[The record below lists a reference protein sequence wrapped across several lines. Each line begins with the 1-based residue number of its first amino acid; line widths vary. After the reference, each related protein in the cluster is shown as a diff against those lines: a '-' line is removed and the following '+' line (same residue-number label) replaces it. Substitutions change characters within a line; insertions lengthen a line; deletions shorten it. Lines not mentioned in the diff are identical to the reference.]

1 MAEPD
6 DTLLRFIA
14 STVEHLRD
22 RMATKDDLVDL
33 RDRMTTKEDQVD
45 LLGRMATKED
55 LVDLRDRMT
64 TKEDLVDLRDRMA
77 TKEDLV
83 ELRSDFRADLRGTA
97 ARLESRMDAGFT
109 AVRGDIERVW
119 LRLDT
124 VGHGLHTRLSRLET
138 DVSRIRS
145 VTYLLV
151 KDQPDLLRLLG
162 TEPE

>member
-22 RMATKDDLVDL
+22 RMATKD
-33 RDRMTTKEDQVD
+33 
-45 LLGRMATKED
+45 D

-124 VGHGLHTRLSRLET
+124 VEHGLHTRLSRLET

-162 TEPE
+162 TEP

>member
-33 RDRMTTKEDQVD
+33 RDRMTTKEDLVD
-45 LLGRMATKED
+45 LLGRMATKDD

-83 ELRSDFRADLRGTA
+83 ELRADFRAELRGTA
-97 ARLESRMDAGFT
+97 SRLESRMDAGFT

-162 TEPE
+162 TEP